1 MPHFQKKKKKVLG
14 VPSKNEDYYN
24 KIDYEVNPDHHS
36 AISGIKIEIEKD
48 IEKDKK
54 IDPAKVF
61 DGYKGGKN
69 STRSSKKDK
78 DLLNDK
84 NKKKILSMDKNLSHS
99 SKIIKYGL

>member
-1 MPHFQKKKKKVLG
+1 MPHLQWKKKKKIKI
-14 VPSKNEDYYN
+14 KNEDYYN

-69 STRSSKKDK
+69 SKKKDK

-84 NKKKILSMDKNLSHS
+84 NKKKLLSMDKNLSHS
-99 SKIIKYGL
+99 SKVIKYGL